1 MVTCLRM
8 WVMGLILFLLN
19 FDEAITV
26 DYTSRL
32 YQPSSSSSYFR
43 TLVSINDSNPS
54 SIDGVGISSTIITN
68 NPDPHAV
75 GKLQFRLGLL
85 PLTNSSTTSAP
96 PLKDALSPS
105 LATLLQQ
112 QTEQYLSWVRLKL
125 DSNTSMFKPI
135 QCWGDDYTG
144 SRDDFLNDRHKV
156 VLGTEATAIAAAA
169 AAATNASGSAS
180 ISLSSSV
187 LVYPMCFRLFQ
198 LGNTL
203 GYYFNDLACAD
214 ASGAHFLGVSRS
226 FSLIQPE
233 ALATPVARHL
243 TFFEALP
250 YQLVHARPLPPAE
263 AKKKMRAECR
273 CLQYCWENTQAPW
286 IPRTALIRA
295 VLLPAI
301 DAYLAVANTSRG
313 TILNNQV
320 IPPLLL
326 RTAQQHISCCYQ
338 RAPRDHHNEVG

>member
-1 MVTCLRM
+1 MVTSFCV
-8 WVMGLILFLLN
+8 WVIVLTLVLLN
-19 FDEAITV
+19 FDGVVTIDHNT
-26 DYTSRL
+26 RL

-43 TLVSINDSNPS
+43 SLLDSNVSHPS
-54 SIDGVGISSTIITN
+54 NIDGVGISSTTATN

-75 GKLQFRLGLL
+75 GKPQFRLGLL
-85 PLTNSSTTSAP
+85 PLTNSSSITTP
-96 PLKDALSPS
+96 PHKDALSPS

-112 QTEQYLSWVRLKL
+112 QTEQYLTSVRWKL
-125 DSNTSMFKPI
+125 DSNTSAFKPI

-144 SRDDFLNDRHKV
+144 SRDDFLNDRHKE

-169 AAATNASGSAS
+169 AAATNAAGSAT

-233 ALATPVARHL
+233 ALASPVARHL

-250 YQLVHARPLPPAE
+250 YQLVHARPLPPVE

-286 IPRTALIRA
+286 IPRPALIRT

-301 DAYLAVANTSRG
+301 DAYLAVANISRG

-320 IPPLLL
+320 TDPPLL
-326 RTAQQHISCCYQ
+326 
-338 RAPRDHHNEVG
+338 